1 MEIYFL
7 QGYIYY
13 YSYFLCIIVQISTQ
27 ENKMNNAGFWK
38 RAAAILI
45 DSIVLTIF
53 MFLIMFSIGFFIGG
67 MLSDPESVAKA
78 SNFGMLINVVVV
90 WLYFALQESGEEQ
103 ATVGKRIMGIYVI
116 GKEGGRLSFARATIR
131 YFSKYLSSIL
141 MIGFIMAAFTKNK
154 QGLHDLIAD
163 TLVVNR

>member
-1 MEIYFL
+1 
-7 QGYIYY
+7 
-13 YSYFLCIIVQISTQ
+13 
-27 ENKMNNAGFWK
+27 MNNAGFWN
-38 RAAAILI
+38 RAVAIFI
-45 DSIVLTIF
+45 DAIILTI
-53 MFLIMFSIGFFIGG
+53 IMFVIMFTIGFFIGG
-67 MLSDPESVAKA
+67 MLSDPETVAKI
-78 SNFGMLINVVVV
+78 SNVGMLINVVIV
-90 WLYFALQESGEEQ
+90 WLYFAIQESGEDQ

-116 GKEGGRLSFARATIR
+116 DKTGNRISFAQATIR

>member
-1 MEIYFL
+1 MYT
-7 QGYIYY
+7 
-13 YSYFLCIIVQISTQ
+13 IVNLTL

-38 RAAAILI
+38 RFAAIFI
-45 DSIVLTIF
+45 DSFLLTFIAF
-53 MFLIMFSIGFFIGG
+53 AIMFIIGFFIGG
-67 MLSDPESVAKA
+67 MLSEPEMIAKI

-90 WLYFALQESGEEQ
+90 WLYFALQESGEHQ
-103 ATVGKRIMGIYVI
+103 ATFGKRILGIYVT
-116 GKEGGRLSFARATIR
+116 GKDGSRLSFAQATVR

-141 MIGFIMAAFTKNK
+141 LIGFIMAAFTKNK